1 MITELKLPEVEA
13 RLDRL
18 EILLKEVRQ
27 MAIKSTLE
35 SDGQKI
41 VQIKDIIGKNGLMS
55 APTFYKHV
63 KSGKI
68 TLLKLGGRSYVKQ
81 EDFYNVFKAIDRST
95 QKLERAENA

>member
-1 MITELKLPEVEA
+1 
-13 RLDRL
+13 
-18 EILLKEVRQ
+18 
-27 MAIKSTLE
+27 
-35 SDGQKI
+35 
-41 VQIKDIIGKNGLMS
+41 MS

-81 EDFYNVFKAIDRST
+81 EDFYKVFKEIDRST

>member
-1 MITELKLPEVEA
+1 MINQLHLPEVEQ
-13 RLDRL
+13 RLKLL
-18 EILLKEVRQ
+18 ENAVRTLC
-27 MAIKSTLE
+27 STL
-35 SDGQKI
+35 STSQKSFNDE
-41 VQIKDIIGKNGLMS
+41 VLPIKEIIGKGKLMS

-81 EDFYNVFKAIDRST
+81 EDFYKVFKEIDRSA